1 MAGSGTT
8 RRELAA
14 LAGAA
19 TLAALTDGVVR
30 PRAAAARLFRGM
42 ARDMVQLNAN
52 ENPYGPSAAARA
64 AMTAA
69 QEVASRYPGDLEE
82 ELRAALA
89 AHHRVGEDQ
98 ILLGCGSGEILR
110 MAGMAFLGE
119 GRTVVVAE
127 PTFEA
132 VLAYAGVARGEPVR
146 VPLDG
151 EHRHD
156 LAAMAK
162 ACDARTGLVYVCN
175 PNNPTGTVVTTAA
188 LVAFLAKVPPA
199 AVVLLDEAYLDFVE
213 DDACGT
219 LVARLADHP
228 NLVVVRTFS
237 KIYGLAGMRL
247 GYAVAG
253 PEKIAALR
261 SHAIVNNANAAVLAA
276 ALASLAEP
284 GLVAGVRARLNETR
298 RALCAELERDGR
310 SFIPPHANFV
320 MIDLGADVAPV
331 IAAFRERKILV
342 GRKFPSLPTWLRV
355 SVGTAPEMAAFLRA
369 LREIVPG
376 AGAAAA

>member
-1 MAGSGTT
+1 MTQATTT

-19 TLAALTDGVVR
+19 ALAALADGVAR
-30 PRAAAARLFRGM
+30 PRAAAARLSRGM
-42 ARDMVQLNAN
+42 APDTIQLNAN
-52 ENPYGPSAAARA
+52 ENPYGPSVAVRA

-69 QEVASRYPGDLEE
+69 LETASRYRGDLEE

-89 AHHRVGEDQ
+89 SHHRVGEEQ
-98 ILLGCGSGEILR
+98 IALGCGSGEILR
-110 MAGMAFLGE
+110 MADLAFLGE

-132 VLAYAGVARGEPVR
+132 VLMYAGVARGEPIR

-162 ACDARTGLVYVCN
+162 ACDGRTGLVYVCN

-188 LVAFLAKVPPA
+188 LVAFLARVPA
-199 AVVLLDEAYLDFVE
+199 SAVVLLDEAYLDFVE
-213 DDACGT
+213 DDACVT
-219 LVARLADHP
+219 LVDRLAAHS
-228 NLVVVRTFS
+228 NVIVVRTFS
-237 KIYGLAGMRL
+237 KVYGLAGMRL
-247 GYAVAG
+247 GYAVAA

-261 SHAIVNNANAAVLAA
+261 RHALTNNANAAVLAA
-276 ALASLAEP
+276 ALAGLADP
-284 GLVAGVRARLNETR
+284 GLVASVRRRINDTR

-310 SFIPPHANFV
+310 RFIPPHANFV
-320 MIDLGADVAPV
+320 MIDLGRDVSPV
-331 IAAFRERKILV
+331 IAAFRDRRILV

-355 SVGTAPEMAAFLRA
+355 SVGTETETAAFLAA
-369 LREIVPG
+369 LREIVPV
-376 AGAAAA
+376 AA